1 MKAGRDGVRPAETG
15 RAASKAAESGAAG
28 TSPGGGQPT
37 ESVTASTA
45 DSTTQRPDLW
55 SIAALS
61 ARIDASTRAILTWAG
76 IARWRAMLLIALFS
90 LAVALPGIQS
100 LPVTDRDEARFAQS
114 SKQMLETGKFIDIR
128 LQQEPRWKKPVGIY
142 WLQAASAK
150 LLAGGAEAEIWAYRI
165 PSVLGV
171 LAAALLTAWAAWP
184 LIGGSGAAL
193 AGLMLATS
201 LLVAVEAHLAKTD
214 AVLLATSTAV
224 LAILARLSR
233 ATIGRELAIIF
244 WLVIAAAI
252 LLKGPVVPALA
263 ILTLLALWGFRQRL
277 PLASLEPLRGLLL
290 VAAIIAP
297 WLIAITYVSGGAF
310 FAEALG
316 RDFGAK
322 LVSGQ
327 ESHWGPPGLYLA
339 LIWLTFWPWAALL
352 PAALPWAWRQR
363 RADWLILLAAWV
375 IPFWIVLELVPTK
388 LPHYVLPLY
397 PALAIMLAGWAV
409 AEAPPAGRVARI
421 ASAAL
426 TALPGI
432 LLVALVIFLPLALA
446 VGGAGLLTDGRPDP
460 IPSYISW
467 AAMLLGLLGAAALLL
482 AVRAALEGQIF
493 GQMGASILA
502 VLCLYPAAFSLAL
515 PALGTIF
522 PSPHLAAMI
531 AKYRACASGPA
542 ISVGYHEPSLVFL
555 SETDIRLGDAKAA
568 AAALRDDPGALVL
581 VEERWRDR
589 IGEEA
594 LAGTVERSRASYF
607 NYNRGK
613 AETAY
618 LITPDDPR
626 WQACTP

>member
-1 MKAGRDGVRPAETG
+1 MKAGREDARPAETG
-15 RAASKAAESGAAG
+15 REDPQAAEAVIAETRLAG
-28 TSPGGGQPT
+28 SSSRNSATQSPP
-37 ESVTASTA
+37 
-45 DSTTQRPDLW
+45 L
-55 SIAALS
+55 SIAAVM
-61 ARIDASTRAILTWAG
+61 ARIEAIGHAILFWAG
-76 IARWRAMLLIALFS
+76 QARWRAMLLITLVS
-90 LAVALPGIQS
+90 LAVALPGLHS

-128 LQQEPRWKKPVGIY
+128 LQEEPRWKKPVGIY

-150 LLAGGAEAEIWAYRI
+150 LFGGGAETGISAYRI

-171 LAAALLTAWAAWP
+171 VAAALLTAWAAWP
-184 LIGGSGAAL
+184 LIGGQGAAL
-193 AGLMLATS
+193 AGMMLATS

-214 AVLLATSTAV
+214 AVLFATATAALAV
-224 LAILARLSR
+224 LARLSQG
-233 ATIGRELAIIF
+233 TVSQPLAISF

-252 LLKGPVVPALA
+252 LLKGPVVPALVILA
-263 ILTLLALWGFRQRL
+263 LLTLWIVRQRL
-277 PLASLEPLRGLLL
+277 PLGPLEPLRGLAL
-290 VAAIIAP
+290 VALIVAP

-327 ESHWGPPGLYLA
+327 EKHWGPPGLYLA
-339 LIWLTFWPWAALL
+339 LIWLTFWPWAALI
-352 PAALPWAWRQR
+352 PAALPWLWQRR

-375 IPFWIVLELVPTK
+375 IPFWIVLEIVPTK

-397 PALAIMLAGWAV
+397 PALAIMLAAWV
-409 AEAPPAGRVARI
+409 SAEAPVTGRLGRI
-421 ASAAL
+421 TGAVL
-426 TALPGI
+426 TAIPGAV
-432 LLVALVIFLPLALA
+432 LVALVVLLPLALA
-446 VGGAGLLTDGRPDP
+446 IGGAGLLTGGRPDP
-460 IPSYISW
+460 IPSHISW
-467 AAMLLGLLGAAALLL
+467 PAIPLGILGAVSLWL
-482 AVRAALEGQIF
+482 AVRAALDGRIIGQV
-493 GQMGASILA
+493 GGSILA
-502 VLCLYPAAFSLAL
+502 VLCLYPAAFSFAL
-515 PALGTIF
+515 PALGTVF

-531 AKYRACASGPA
+531 AEYRTCASGPA

-555 SETDIRLGDAKAA
+555 TETDIRLGDTDAA

-589 IGEEA
+589 IGEA
-594 LAGTVERSRASYF
+594 VLAGTVERARASYF

-626 WQACTP
+626 WQACASQAP